1 MSQVVGFPRWA
12 LAEGPI
18 WYLTWS
24 HGAADKLVIVP
35 FGPRE
40 FCSCLVKLFC
50 SHQTQHS
57 VRITLY
63 VSLGDRETE
72 V

>member
-1 MSQVVGFPRWA
+1 MSQIVGFPHWS

-40 FCSCLVKLFC
+40 FLLMPCEIILF
-50 SHQTQHS
+50 SSDSAFSTHYS
-57 VRITLY
+57 VHE
-63 VSLGDRETE
+63 SWG
-72 V
+72 